1 MPAFGE
7 NLRREREM
15 RGVSLEE
22 ISGATKISIRFLSA
36 IENEEFS
43 TLPGGIFA
51 RSFVRTYA
59 RYLGLDEER
68 VMAEYQLA
76 AQPTV
81 DLDLHRLVANK
92 SASSRSGARGPLIA
106 LLVAVVM
113 LSGGYL
119 LYKYSHRIPYL
130 PGSAAPSATV
140 TVAPSQAPPAP
151 APAAAASA
159 EASATESSAAT
170 PASPAAR
177 PAGGATPSHPSP
189 AESASAST
197 SQPPGEPA
205 TKPLY
210 AETGLVLQVAATER
224 SWVAVDADGKTVL
237 QRVLNPNEVKTL
249 KARNSFDITTGN
261 AQGVILTLNGETLKP
276 LGRQGEVK
284 SLHLTREDVKNPAP

>member
-22 ISGATKISIRFLSA
+22 ISGATKISIRFLNA
-36 IENEEFS
+36 IENEEFR

-76 AQPTV
+76 AQPNV
-81 DLDLHRLVANK
+81 DLDLRRLVANK
-92 SASSRSGARGPLIA
+92 NSSSRSGARGGLIA

-130 PGSAAPSATV
+130 PGSTTPPATV
-140 TVAPSQAPPAP
+140 TAAPSQAPAP
-151 APAAAASA
+151 APNTPSA
-159 EASATESSAAT
+159 PLANPTDSSAAT
-170 PASPAAR
+170 PVAAAAGPASGAA
-177 PAGGATPSHPSP
+177 SSSPSP
-189 AESASAST
+189 AESGST
-197 SQPPGEPA
+197 SAAQPA
-205 TKPLY
+205 AKPLF
-210 AETGLVLQVAATER
+210 ADAGLVLQVAATER

-237 QRVLNPNEVKTL
+237 QRVLNPNEFETL

-276 LGRQGEVK
+276 LGRRGEVK
-284 SLHLTREDVKNPAP
+284 SLHLTRDDVKNPAP